1 MKRLWTLILALA
13 LVLAFSYPALA
24 AADWKTLKTEH
35 FTVFYKPGFEEAA
48 WNVLATL
55 EYYRPAI
62 EELVGNELFHLPV
75 VIEDTG
81 RSTAFT
87 DILFRYHIH
96 FSVTPPPIC
105 AVENWC
111 SQGVLHEYIHSLV
124 TAKRAGLVKFL
135 QAVFGN
141 VVIPNYFVPGWI
153 TEGITTFGDSQLTP
167 YQGPLN
173 DGYFDAY
180 IGACVRDGR
189 LPSIL
194 KATYSPLEEYPP
206 GGIYLFGGEFFNYLA
221 KTYGRD
227 KFARFFTEN
236 GGNIWSSLF
245 VGTFLP
251 GLGVDASAKKVYGK
265 SFPALWQEWQ
275 DFERERFKDFRME
288 GERVTQHGW
297 YVKDP
302 KIYRGK
308 LYYRRGYPVATGE
321 KTYYFREIV
330 VRDLATGKEETLFAT
345 TSSFAMPSR
354 IHGDKLYYAL
364 LDSKSGFANV
374 SQLTFGEYTVLHA
387 RDLATGEDRVVLA
400 GEMRAFAVLED
411 GTILYAKDKKDS
423 FGSELHLFDPA
434 TKEDR
439 LLAKVDYLVEEIVA
453 GGGRVVVSAHQDW
466 SNSSLYAL
474 SLADLG
480 LTPLVDMPFVEA
492 HPSLQG
498 DRLFFSS
505 NYGGVYAAYC
515 YDFASGKTFRLTE
528 NGYAASPVLD
538 EETGQIYY
546 VGLTSAGFDLYRK
559 EAVYR
564 EFTPEDLPRTQ
575 PPALRLDESRV
586 TRGDYIDNLKT
597 LAPAVHLP
605 LFATTGTGPVL
616 GATLIGADAIG
627 HFPYYQATLAFRP
640 ADKQLVY
647 DVMLYNYF
655 SAPLQTALRLANDL
669 DADLTADTPVIEFA
683 ASYPLRAG
691 YGPGLNGLALGV
703 STLYFPEDGSW
714 SIAPSASVDLS
725 LPRADASLELRMPLY
740 SQGGASVT
748 GLYAD
753 FKINRFLLGG
763 DLALR
768 GNYFTDPIVGGEIAV
783 RGMAPFATETGLT
796 AGAQY
801 SRVLLRINDDL
812 WNPNVFLEDLY
823 ADLFWDGA
831 LDAARDLFYYSWGA
845 ELHLQGKI
853 AMFFPLDA
861 YLRCLSA
868 NGGPFGLEYG
878 LSIGLPF

>member
-1 MKRLWTLILALA
+1 MKRLWTLIVALA
-13 LVLAFSYPALA
+13 LVLAFSAPALA

-35 FTVFYKPGFEEAA
+35 FTVFYLPGFEEAA

-62 EELVGNELFHLPV
+62 EELVGNELFHLSV

-96 FSVTPPPIC
+96 FSVTPPPIST
-105 AVENWC
+105 VENWC

-173 DGYFDAY
+173 DAYFDAY

-194 KATYSPLEEYPP
+194 KATCYSPLEYPP
-206 GGIYLFGGEFFNYLA
+206 EGIYLFGGEFFNYLA

-227 KFARFFTEN
+227 KFARFFAEN

-245 VGTFLP
+245 VGTLLP
-251 GLGVDASAKKVYGK
+251 ALGVDASAKKVYGK
-265 SFPALWQEWQ
+265 SFPELWQEWQ

-288 GERVTQHGW
+288 GERLTHHGW
-297 YVKDP
+297 DVKDP

-308 LYYRRGYPVATGE
+308 LYYRRSYPVATGE
-321 KTYYFREIV
+321 KTYYFHEMV
-330 VRDLATGKEETLFAT
+330 VHDLATGKEETLFTT
-345 TSSFAMPSR
+345 TSGFAMPGC

-364 LDSKSGFANV
+364 LEYGPGFANA
-374 SQLTFGEYTVLHA
+374 SKLTFGEYAVLHA

-400 GEMRAFAVLED
+400 GRMRAFAVLKD
-411 GTILYAKDKKDS
+411 GTILYARDKEGGA
-423 FGSELHLFDPA
+423 FGSELHLFNPA
-434 TKEDR
+434 TGEDR
-439 LLAKVDYLVEEIVA
+439 LLAELDYLVEEIAA
-453 GGGRVVVSAHQDW
+453 GGGRIVVSAHRDW
-466 SNSSLYAL
+466 SLPSLYAF
-474 SLADLG
+474 SPADLA
-480 LTPLVDMPFVEA
+480 LIPLVDTPFLEA
-492 HPSLQG
+492 HLSLQG

-505 NYGGVYAAYC
+505 NYGGTYAALL

-564 EFTPEDLPRTQ
+564 EFTPEDLPKTV
-575 PPALRLDESRV
+575 PPPLRLDESQV
-586 TRGDYIDNLKT
+586 TQGDYTDNLKT

-605 LFATTGTGPVL
+605 LFATTETGPVL

-627 HFPYYQATLAFRP
+627 HFPYQATLAFSP
-640 ADKQLVY
+640 AENQLVY
-647 DVMLYNYF
+647 DVTLYNYF
-655 SAPLQTALRLANDL
+655 FAPLQTTLRLANDL
-669 DADLTADTPVIEFA
+669 DENLTADTPVIEFA

-691 YGPGLNGLALGV
+691 YAPGLNGLALGV
-703 STLYFPEDGSW
+703 STVYYPECGIW
-714 SIAPSASVDLS
+714 SIAPSASAQVTF
-725 LPRADASLELRMPLY
+725 PKTGASLTLEAPLY
-740 SQGGASVT
+740 FQDGASAT

-753 FKINRFLLGG
+753 FKVNRFLLGG
-763 DLALR
+763 DLSLR
-768 GNYFTDPIVGGEIAV
+768 GSYFTDPILDGEIAV
-783 RGMAPFATETGLT
+783 RGMAPFATETGLM

-801 SRVLLRINDDL
+801 SRVLLRINGGL
-812 WNPNVFLEDLY
+812 WNPNVFFEDLY
-823 ADLFWDGA
+823 AGLFWDGA
-831 LDAARDLFYYSWGA
+831 LDAARDLYYSWGA
-845 ELHLQGKI
+845 EIHLRGTVS
-853 AMFFPLDA
+853 MFLPLDV